1 MINKDEGYLRVRR
14 RKIEIRDFEQLIGL
28 DSLWSISFDC
38 ENEKARDDAR
48 ELLVDIHLKL
58 GSKYDLE
65 AKQTIMKAFVARSM

>member
-1 MINKDEGYLRVRR
+1 
-14 RKIEIRDFEQLIGL
+14 
-28 DSLWSISFDC
+28 LWSISFDC

-65 AKQTIMKAFVARSM
+65 AKQNIMKAFVARSMQLLAGIDVAG